1 MRNLGDAT
9 SSFVL
14 LEYSGSMTEIKSG
27 FPGVFRRDVSFPC
40 SQVQL
45 LARGAFVGNN
55 MLLCILL
62 RHQSDQEEVGR
73 SKDHVLRFGNKKL
86 EEWHGRHHGSSM
98 WKEGG
103 VCTPGEIVSEQ
114 FQKVHG
120 IVVQVSWRDRVF
132 GD

>member
-45 LARGAFVGNN
+45 SARGAFVGNN
-55 MLLCILL
+55 MIYFVFFFSINQVRRRLG
-62 RHQSDQEEVGR
+62 EVRTMCFSLSIR
-73 SKDHVLRFGNKKL
+73 S
-86 EEWHGRHHGSSM
+86 
-98 WKEGG
+98 
-103 VCTPGEIVSEQ
+103 
-114 FQKVHG
+114 
-120 IVVQVSWRDRVF
+120 
-132 GD
+132 